1 MERLTEAL
9 RLIQALLLTEGR
21 IAARARL
28 PQHSIQA
35 DQELVGAPPSAR
47 WSG

>member
-21 IAARARL
+21 IAARA
-28 PQHSIQA
+28 
-35 DQELVGAPPSAR
+35 AR
-47 WSG
+47 WGG